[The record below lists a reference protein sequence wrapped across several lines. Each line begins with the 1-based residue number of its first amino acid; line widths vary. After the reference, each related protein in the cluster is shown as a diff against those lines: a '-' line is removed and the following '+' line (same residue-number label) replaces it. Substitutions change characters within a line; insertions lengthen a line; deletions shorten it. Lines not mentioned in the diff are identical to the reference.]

1 VGPSP
6 DGRPSPGGG
15 SSSDGRSSSDGPP
28 CSSLPGARSRTS
40 RKTVTSA
47 RVGRMNRR
55 MNRSGAIH
63 HGDPPALSRIEAR
76 ITARIEAST
85 EVGEPGARSDVP
97 AGIIA
102 AAADDADSGAT
113 ASPRAAAR
121 TPMRADTSL
130 NSTGVEATQSPCRQW
145 LTTILRSAGCR
156 VTLRYAWLP
165 RASGMLRLFGLPPTP
180 PSMTTLPPR
189 VEGACVTKSSC
200 AGTKRPWEAPVG
212 RARYSTVQL
221 EPERNRALMSP
232 RPRFSCE
239 STICSDIC
247 VPYSGR
253 STARKTPMGVGS

>member
-1 VGPSP
+1 MGPS
-6 DGRPSPGGG
+6 SV
-15 SSSDGRSSSDGPP
+15 GRSSSVGRP
-28 CSSLPGARSRTS
+28 CSPLPGARARTS
-40 RKTVTSA
+40 CKTVTSA
-47 RVGRMNRR
+47 SVGRMNRR
-55 MNRSGAIH
+55 MNRSGATH
-63 HGDPPALSRIEAR
+63 HGDPTALARTEATNKAAEDR
-76 ITARIEAST
+76 
-85 EVGEPGARSDVP
+85 EVGARSVVP
-97 AGIIA
+97 AGIAVA
-102 AAADDADSGAT
+102 AAAEADPDAGAT

-121 TPMRADTSL
+121 TAIRAGTSL
-130 NSTGVEATQSPCRQW
+130 NSTGVEATQSPWRQW

-180 PSMTTLPPR
+180 PSMTTLSLR
-189 VEGACVTKSSC
+189 VEGACVSKGPCTSQGAPSSC
-200 AGTKRPWEAPVG
+200 YLGAEPA
-212 RARYSTVQL
+212 YSTVQL